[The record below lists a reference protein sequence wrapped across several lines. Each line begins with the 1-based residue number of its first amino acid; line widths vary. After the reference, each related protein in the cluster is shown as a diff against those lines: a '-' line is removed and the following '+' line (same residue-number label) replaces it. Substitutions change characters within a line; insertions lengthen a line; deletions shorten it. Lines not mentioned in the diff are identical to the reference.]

1 MEPKELF
8 EKRLLLEKR
17 QRELYEL
24 RGEKGVRAAIESDDP
39 LAALQALVTISLEG
53 SVLAHAIQ
61 KLRALE
67 KDAKREAS
75 YQERK
80 AAEAGKPRGMST
92 FPTIRR

>member
-1 MEPKELF
+1 MEL
-8 EKRLLLEKR
+8 EKIVSTRRLLEARK
-17 QRELYEL
+17 RELHEQ
-24 RGEKGVRAAIESDDP
+24 RGEIGVRAAIESDDP

-80 AAEAGKPRGMST
+80 AAAAGKPRMTVNSGL
-92 FPTIRR
+92 RR